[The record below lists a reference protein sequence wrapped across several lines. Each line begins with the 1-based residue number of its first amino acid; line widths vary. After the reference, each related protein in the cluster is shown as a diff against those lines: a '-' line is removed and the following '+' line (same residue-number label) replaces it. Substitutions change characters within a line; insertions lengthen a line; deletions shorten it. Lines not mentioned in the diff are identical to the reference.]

1 MDQKVDLFK
10 IPEQITTF
18 NDGHHAERVLVIG
31 SGFGG
36 LASAIRMAKKGY
48 QVQVLERLESPGG
61 RAFVHKKNGFT
72 FDAGPTIITA
82 PFLLE

>member
-10 IPEQITTF
+10 IPEQITNF
-18 NDGHHAERVLVIG
+18 NDGDHAERVLVIG

-48 QVQVLERLESPGG
+48 QVQVCRPNHYYCPISTR
-61 RAFVHKKNGFT
+61 RAMGDVR
-72 FDAGPTIITA
+72 
-82 PFLLE
+82 